1 MLCYTPKLESL
12 WLVFSGNEA
21 HHSSN
26 IESTFG
32 TRFQRKR
39 TFTKEPNIAT
49 KFQMLTKWTEQTPV
63 LRSPAFASGTSL
75 FSAGSE
81 AQRFSVRCV
90 AFYQSIWQYLSPP
103 NYGNNRTV
111 GMRIKWLYGHP
122 EDASTATYRTF
133 STGLSIAL
141 KLALSP
147 SLQSNMSNPS
157 LTHTNPYIQGGWDPE
172 NSWPNDGSFDPSS
185 PRSSSWIPAQSA
197 YGVLPLGATPG
208 ALPPGLLGRH
218 FTFRFMSNGNQT
230 NLAFVG
236 PNHRA
241 CYRIRTD
248 NTHSY
253 ISVPQGHLAR
263 VSWTGAE
270 PVMERGGRT
279 IRASEFLLETGDA
292 HGRRIKI
299 MRANGEDFAWTY
311 DKKAFYVSSHT
322 SSACNNQ
329 VTRPPPLSQIHPA
342 NDLNKTI
349 GTVYNA
355 HGVEL
360 RILPDGLTTELLN
373 CIVLAIVMMQGKMF
387 VGLNR

>member
-1 MLCYTPKLESL
+1 MLCFTTTLKPL

-26 IESTFG
+26 IKSTIG
-32 TRFQRKR
+32 ARFQRKR
-39 TFTKEPNIAT
+39 TFVKEPNTAT
-49 KFQMLTKWTEQTPV
+49 KFQTSEILCAVGAVTSGDLCRFTPF
-63 LRSPAFASGTSL
+63 RQSYREHGCA
-75 FSAGSE
+75 
-81 AQRFSVRCV
+81 
-90 AFYQSIWQYLSPP
+90 AFYQSIWQYLSQPD
-103 NYGNNRTV
+103 YGNNRTV

-122 EDASTATYRTF
+122 EDASTAVYRTF
-133 STGLSIAL
+133 SSALSIAL

-147 SLQSNMSNPS
+147 SLQFNMSNPS
-157 LTHTNPYIQGGWDPE
+157 MTHTNPYNQGGWDPE

-197 YGVLPLGATPG
+197 FGVLPLGATPG

-218 FTFRFMSNGNQT
+218 LTFRFMSNGNQT

-236 PNHRA
+236 PNYRA

-270 PVMERGGRT
+270 PVLERGGRT
-279 IRASEFLLETGDA
+279 ISASEFLLETNDA

-299 MRANGEDFAWTY
+299 MRVNGANFAWTY
-311 DKKAFYVSSHT
+311 DKKAFY
-322 SSACNNQ
+322 
-329 VTRPPPLSQIHPA
+329 IHPA
-342 NDLNKTI
+342 NDLSKTI

-373 CIVLAIVMMQGKMF
+373 CIVLAVVMMQGKMF

>member
-1 MLCYTPKLESL
+1 MLCYTPLLEPL

-21 HHSSN
+21 HHSLN
-26 IESTFG
+26 TKSTVG
-32 TRFQRKR
+32 ARFQRKR
-39 TFTKEPNIAT
+39 TFAKEPNTAT
-49 KFQMLTKWTEQTPV
+49 KFQMRPYCDRLHSHQAHPC
-63 LRSPAFASGTSL
+63 SPLA
-75 FSAGSE
+75 E
-81 AQRFSVRCV
+81 AQSASYREHGCV

-103 NYGNNRTV
+103 DYGNNRTV
-111 GMRIKWLYGHP
+111 GMRIKWLNRHP
-122 EDASTATYRTF
+122 EDASTAVYRTF
-133 STGLSIAL
+133 STALSIAL
-141 KLALSP
+141 KFALPP
-147 SLQSNMSNPS
+147 SLQYNMSNPS
-157 LTHTNPYIQGGWDPE
+157 ITHTNPYNQGGWDPE
-172 NSWPNDGSFDPSS
+172 NSWANDGSFDPSS

-197 YGVLPLGATPG
+197 FGVLPLGATPG

-236 PNHRA
+236 PNYRA

-263 VSWTGAE
+263 VSWAGAE
-270 PVMERGGRT
+270 PVLERGGRT
-279 IRASEFLLETGDA
+279 ISASEFLLESSDA
-292 HGRRIKI
+292 HGRRIKV
-299 MRANGEDFAWTY
+299 MRVNGADFAWTY

-329 VTRPPPLSQIHPA
+329 VTRSPPFPQIHPA
-342 NDLNKTI
+342 NDLSRTI